1 MNHQRLLE
9 LLDYDAVSGIFTRKI
24 SLSNRSP
31 VGSIAGS
38 INKGYCLICVEG
50 KRYAAHRLAW
60 FYIHGAWPTDLID
73 HDNTD
78 GTHNAISNLRLA
90 NKSTNGANR
99 GRNKN
104 NTSGYK
110 GVIEYRKGRFSSRI
124 KVKRLG
130 IHLGCF
136 TDPKDAAVAY
146 DKAAIQYF
154 GQFALTNKS
163 LGLI

>member
-1 MNHQRLLE
+1 MNHRRLLE
-9 LLDYDAVSGIFTRKI
+9 LLDYNAVSGIFTRKV
-24 SLSNRSP
+24 SLSSRSP
-31 VGSIAGS
+31 VGSVAGS
-38 INKGYCLICVEG
+38 TNKGYCFIYVEG

-60 FYIHGAWPTDLID
+60 FYIHGAWPTNLVD
-73 HDNTD
+73 HSNTN

-99 GRNKN
+99 GLNKN
-104 NTSGYK
+104 NTTGFK
-110 GVIEYRKGRFSSRI
+110 GVIVWRDRFISKI
-124 KVKRLG
+124 KVNKTL

-136 TDPKDAAVAY
+136 LDSKDAARAY
-146 DKAAIQYF
+146 DQAAIQHF

>member
-9 LLDYDAVSGIFTRKI
+9 LLDYDAVTGVFTRKI

-31 VGSIAGS
+31 IGSVAGSIA
-38 INKGYCLICVEG
+38 KGYCFICVDG

-60 FYIHGAWPTDLID
+60 FYIHGSWPTDLLD
-73 HDNTD
+73 HDNTN
-78 GTHNAISNLRLA
+78 GIHNAISNLRLA

-99 GRNKN
+99 GLNKN
-104 NTSGYK
+104 NTTGFK
-110 GVIEYRKGRFSSRI
+110 GVSVKRNRFISRI
-124 KVKRLG
+124 KVNKTH

-136 TDPKDAAVAY
+136 LESKDAAQAY
-146 DKAAIQYF
+146 DFAAVQHF

>member
-9 LLDYDAVSGIFTRKI
+9 LLDYDAVYGIFTRKI

-31 VGSIAGS
+31 VGSVAGS

-60 FYIHGAWPTDLID
+60 FYVHGTWPVSLID

-99 GRNKN
+99 GLNKN
-104 NTSGYK
+104 NTSGFK
-110 GVIEYRKGRFSSRI
+110 GVAIWRDRFISKI
-124 KVKRLG
+124 KVNYRE

-136 TDPKDAAVAY
+136 LDPKDAAQAY
-146 DKAAIQYF
+146 DFAAVQHF

>member
-31 VGSIAGS
+31 VGSVAGS

-50 KRYAAHRLAW
+50 KRHAAHRLAW

-99 GRNKN
+99 GLNKN
-104 NTSGYK
+104 NTTGFK
-110 GVIEYRKGRFSSRI
+110 GVSVKRNRFISRI
-124 KVKRLG
+124 KVNKTY

-136 TDPKDAAVAY
+136 LESKDAAQAY
-146 DKAAIQYF
+146 DFAAVQHF